1 MNAHAA
7 ALPRNEASGRF
18 VVNVGSSLVYVVLNT
33 GIMFWYIPF
42 LLKHLG
48 VAAYGMVPLS
58 ASLVMFAMIVCEG
71 VNGAIYRNLAIT
83 WRSI

>member
-1 MNAHAA
+1 MTAASEGTMNSRAA
-7 ALPRNEASGRF
+7 ALPRDEASGRF

-48 VAAYGMVPLS
+48 VAAYGMVPCRPPWS
-58 ASLVMFAMIVCEG
+58 CS
-71 VNGAIYRNLAIT
+71 R
-83 WRSI
+83 